1 MKLLLILSL
10 IVTAAALTSCSESSA
25 SPSTEHTTAPENG
38 AQFKEGKGVALTALM
53 AESIR
58 LQTAEVAEE
67 KITPAFT
74 VSLQAMQRGTCLL
87 YTSPSP
93 RDVEESRMPSSA

>member
-10 IVTAAALTSCSESSA
+10 IITAAALTSCSESTA
-25 SPSTEHTTAPENG
+25 SPSTEHAAAPENG

-67 KITPAFT
+67 KIAPAFT
-74 VSLQAMQRGTCLL
+74 GPAGVVRAAGTGERSGQRGEVQ
-87 YTSPSP
+87 PG
-93 RDVEESRMPSSA
+93 